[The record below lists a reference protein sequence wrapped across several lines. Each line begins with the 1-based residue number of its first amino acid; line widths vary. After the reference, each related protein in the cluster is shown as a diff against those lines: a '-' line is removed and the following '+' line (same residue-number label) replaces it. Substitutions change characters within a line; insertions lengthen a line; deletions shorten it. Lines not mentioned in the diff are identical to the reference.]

1 MSLYKAI
8 TDKPIQSGSDDLLS
22 IEKYAKALAS
32 FISSTDT
39 PITVGLQGEWGTGK
53 TSLMAILKE
62 ILTKEQVATSWVNTW
77 EYSMFRRANETTPA
91 VLKGMLDKLEQNC
104 RNSGTWDVG
113 DETSRRVKKVGR
125 FLSLAANQVL
135 AKQTGVDVLRA
146 AEAGGASGENQAE
159 IAAVKQEI
167 AEIIEKLV
175 SSPGNPHQR
184 VVFFVDD
191 LDRIQPGDAVEVLE
205 ALKNIFDIP
214 HCIFVLAIDYDVVV
228 KGLEGKFGKKTEEN
242 EREFRSFFDKI
253 IQIPFSMPVGA
264 YTMDSFVVDKLRKFG
279 IKIDEDE
286 GRDYAKVIRYTIG
299 SNPRSL
305 KRYLNSFA
313 LINEVRA
320 AGEDDF
326 NPAEESDENF
336 ALFCLLGIQISYPK
350 VFRLLVQDISFTN
363 WGSPIAGKNGIDLQ
377 NVKEQIESFG
387 ENDLIDEEWEQVV
400 WGLCQRETY
409 LKSRAFDVL
418 SLLNLLRSRFRDGL
432 DQALEQALEFA
443 SITAVD
449 DDQEMK
455 SSAEKGRKI
464 VFEGIGPKLTMLR
477 EKGFNEEALEAYERF
492 FSRLFE
498 IADSDNNYRISLAK
512 TGASFNND
520 GLGKKDRMI
529 IYANNPNKKNP
540 GFAIRCFDSLGD
552 LDEIRND
559 ILRFVSLEGS
569 ENIRDDP
576 ATGKYRRSLVLEST
590 LAEEIEQPK
599 YLALMDYVVDLAA
612 R

>member
-175 SSPGNPHQR
+175 LSPGNPHQR

-377 NVKEQIESFG
+377 NVKEQI
-387 ENDLIDEEWEQVV
+387 
-400 WGLCQRETY
+400 
-409 LKSRAFDVL
+409 
-418 SLLNLLRSRFRDGL
+418 
-432 DQALEQALEFA
+432 
-443 SITAVD
+443 
-449 DDQEMK
+449 
-455 SSAEKGRKI
+455 
-464 VFEGIGPKLTMLR
+464 
-477 EKGFNEEALEAYERF
+477 
-492 FSRLFE
+492 
-498 IADSDNNYRISLAK
+498 
-512 TGASFNND
+512 
-520 GLGKKDRMI
+520 
-529 IYANNPNKKNP
+529 
-540 GFAIRCFDSLGD
+540 
-552 LDEIRND
+552 
-559 ILRFVSLEGS
+559 
-569 ENIRDDP
+569 
-576 ATGKYRRSLVLEST
+576 
-590 LAEEIEQPK
+590 
-599 YLALMDYVVDLAA
+599 
-612 R
+612 

>member
-8 TDKPIQSGSDDLLS
+8 TDKPIQSGADDLLS

-175 SSPGNPHQR
+175 LSPGNPHQR

-477 EKGFNEEALEAYERF
+477 EKGSNEKALEAYERF

-498 IADSDNNYRISLAK
+498 IADGDNNYRISLAK

-520 GLGKKDRMI
+520 GLSKKDRMLV
-529 IYANNPNKKNP
+529 YANNPTKRNS

-552 LDEIRND
+552 LDDIRND
-559 ILRFVSLEGS
+559 ILKFISLERS
-569 ENIRDDP
+569 DNIRDDP
-576 ATGKYRRSLVLEST
+576 ATERYRRSLVLENA
-590 LAEEIEQPK
+590 LPEEIGRQK
-599 YLALMDYVVDLAA
+599 YLELMDYVVNLV
-612 R
+612 RR

>member
-1 MSLYKAI
+1 MKLSKAI
-8 TDKPIQSGSDDLLS
+8 TDKPIQTGSEDLLS
-22 IEKYAKALAS
+22 ISKYASALAN

-53 TSLMAILKE
+53 TSLMWILRE
-62 ILTKEQVATSWVNTW
+62 ILTERQVATSWVNTW
-77 EYSMFRRANETTPA
+77 EYSMFRKANETTPA
-91 VLKGMLDKLEQNC
+91 VLKGMLEKLEQTC
-104 RNSGTWDVG
+104 KISGTWDVG
-113 DETSRRVKKVGR
+113 DETSQRIKKVGR
-125 FLSLAANQVL
+125 FLSHAANQVL
-135 AKQTGVDVLRA
+135 ARQTGVDVLRA
-146 AEAGGASGENQAE
+146 AEGSGAMGENQAE

-167 AEIIEKLV
+167 TEIIEKLI
-175 SSPGNPHQR
+175 SSPGNPHER

-264 YTMDSFVVDKLRKFG
+264 YTIDAFLVDKLTSFG
-279 IKIDEDE
+279 IQIGEEE
-286 GRDYAKVIRYTIG
+286 GRDYVKVIRYTIG

-305 KRYLNSFA
+305 KRYLNSFS

-320 AGEDDF
+320 AGGDDF
-326 NPAEESDENF
+326 DRAEKNEENF
-336 ALFCLLGIQISYPK
+336 ALFSLLGIQISYPK
-350 VFRLLVQDISFTN
+350 LFRLLVQDVSFTN
-363 WGSPIAGKNGIDLQ
+363 WGAPIAGKNGIDLQ
-377 NVKEQIESFG
+377 SVREQIESFG
-387 ENDLIDEEWEQVV
+387 ENELIDEEWEQVV

-418 SLLNLLRSRFRDGL
+418 SLLNLLRDHFGDRL

-455 SSAEKGRKI
+455 SSVEKGRKV
-464 VFEGIGPKLTMLR
+464 VFEGIGPKLALLR
-477 EKGFNEEALEAYERF
+477 EMSCNEEALGAYER
-492 FSRLFE
+492 LFTPLFK
-498 IADSDNNYRISLAK
+498 IADEDNDYRVSLAK

-520 GLGKKDRMI
+520 SLGKKDRMLM
-529 IYANNPNKKNP
+529 YLGNPNRKKS
-540 GFAIRCFDSLGD
+540 GFTITCWDSLGD
-552 LDEIRND
+552 LDQIQHD
-559 ILRFVSLEGS
+559 ILKLLSLERS
-569 ENIRDDP
+569 ENIRDIP
-576 ATGKYRRSLVLEST
+576 ANEKYRRNLMLDNT
-590 LAEEIEQPK
+590 LAEEVGQEK
-599 YLALMDYVVDLAA
+599 YLELMDYVVKLAL

>member
-1 MSLYKAI
+1 MNLFKAI

-91 VLKGMLDKLEQNC
+91 VLKGMLDKLEQTC

-113 DETSRRVKKVGR
+113 DETSQRVKKVGR

-135 AKQTGVDVLRA
+135 AKQTGVDVLKA
-146 AEAGGASGENQAE
+146 AEGGASGENQTD

-320 AGEDDF
+320 AGEDNF

-363 WGSPIAGKNGIDLQ
+363 WGSPIAGRNGIDLK
-377 NVKEQIESFG
+377 NVTEQIKSFG

-477 EKGFNEEALEAYERF
+477 EKGSNEKALEAYERF

-498 IADSDNNYRISLAK
+498 IADGDNNYRISLAK